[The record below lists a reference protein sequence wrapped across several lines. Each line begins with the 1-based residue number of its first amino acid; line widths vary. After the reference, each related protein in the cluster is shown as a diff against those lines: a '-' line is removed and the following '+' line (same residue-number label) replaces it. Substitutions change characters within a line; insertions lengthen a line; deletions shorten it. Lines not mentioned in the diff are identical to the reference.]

1 MVNIDLTSLKFNLP
15 HSVVKD
21 STHYYVLCIGDIS
34 NGVSSPHVVKKINL
48 SGSEQVDLFS
58 FETGWPHSG
67 YMAINNGYLY
77 VTVDNNSISKYSIST
92 GLRDDNFGDNGKLSV
107 SDGID
112 TLVIHNNNLYAA
124 SAGSSSVNKIEIG
137 NNNQITPIYN
147 GARSG
152 LITLAND
159 ILYIAGDE
167 SQLFDTYNLS
177 TNIKTELGSSLAD
190 KLTNDYRRNMITDG
204 NVIYIAQGSNILY
217 LKASDVADNDVIQL
231 TGTITMLF
239 IDTTHIYYTNGDVDS
254 NNKSIIYKRPLIV
267 FTPPLTPLYLGNAKI
282 NSTGDVEFQNSILT
296 TLRYPEDQHE
306 LVPRAY
312 VDKYIQNV
320 VSFYNGI
327 LDISGNGVNLG
338 LIERITNLED
348 QLERVYQAWWQKPRD
363 EPTIVIGNGTGSP
376 IVLAFEPAVD
386 TNIGDESGLLQSNG
400 VIHVPVAP
408 ANASSIG
415 F

>member
-1 MVNIDLTSLKFNLP
+1 
-15 HSVVKD
+15 
-21 STHYYVLCIGDIS
+21 
-34 NGVSSPHVVKKINL
+34 
-48 SGSEQVDLFS
+48 
-58 FETGWPHSG
+58 
-67 YMAINNGYLY
+67 LY
-77 VTVDNNSISKYSIST
+77 
-92 GLRDDNFGDNGKLSV
+92 V

-137 NNNQITPIYN
+137 NNNQKTTIYN
-147 GARSG
+147 GSRSG

-167 SQLFDTYNLS
+167 SKIFDTYNLS

-239 IDTTHIYYTNGDVDS
+239 IDTTHIYYTNRDVDS

>member
-1 MVNIDLTSLKFNLP
+1 MSIFTNPTLTQAVSNMNVENTHTLYYDISGYQPTEQGIHAFWFTLENDSS
-15 HSVVKD
+15 HSVIIGPNGGINDESKYIYNNNGSQNNATINGNIISISFFLPSDECGDTESKSYNPLGPSSVLSVKAINIYTD
-21 STHYYVLCIGDIS
+21 LDGITHYD
-34 NGVSSPHVVKKINL
+34 VSTIYT
-48 SGSEQVDLFS
+48 Q
-58 FETGWPHSG
+58 
-67 YMAINNGYLY
+67 A
-77 VTVDNNSISKYSIST
+77 VTIQ
-92 GLRDDNFGDNGKLSV
+92 
-107 SDGID
+107 
-112 TLVIHNNNLYAA
+112 AA
-124 SAGSSSVNKIEIG
+124 P
-137 NNNQITPIYN
+137 Q
-147 GARSG
+147 
-152 LITLAND
+152 
-159 ILYIAGDE
+159 
-167 SQLFDTYNLS
+167 
-177 TNIKTELGSSLAD
+177 
-190 KLTNDYRRNMITDG
+190 
-204 NVIYIAQGSNILY
+204 
-217 LKASDVADNDVIQL
+217 
-231 TGTITMLF
+231 
-239 IDTTHIYYTNGDVDS
+239 
-254 NNKSIIYKRPLIV
+254 
-267 FTPPLTPLYLGNAKI
+267 LTPLYLGNAKI

-296 TLRYPEDQHE
+296 TLRYPDGQHE